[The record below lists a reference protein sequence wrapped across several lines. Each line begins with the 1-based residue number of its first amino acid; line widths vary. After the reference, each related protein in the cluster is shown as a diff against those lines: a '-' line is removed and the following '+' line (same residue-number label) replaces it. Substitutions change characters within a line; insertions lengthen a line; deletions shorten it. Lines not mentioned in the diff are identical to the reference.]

1 MSIRFIGIKILLLIA
16 LVSSNLTAQTKGTGL
31 GLSFGEPTAV
41 DLKTWVS
48 SNSAIDIMAGSS
60 VATEYYRVT
69 ITADY
74 LFHSFNAFSNRA
86 NVPLYYGAGI
96 SAGSR
101 SDGPMRYGVRGVIG
115 LFWYTKNFP
124 VDFYVQAAPTLHVS
138 PTAAF
143 WLNASAGFRYFFRKA
158 E

>member
-1 MSIRFIGIKILLLIA
+1 MNIRIFGTIFLLILA
-16 LVSSNLTAQTKGTGL
+16 LFSNSILAQTKGTGL
-31 GLSFGEPTAV
+31 GLSFGEPTAI
-41 DLKTWVS
+41 DLKTWIDG
-48 SNSAIDIMAGSS
+48 NSAIDIMAGSS
-60 VATEYYRVT
+60 VATEYYRVS

-74 LFHSFNAFSNRA
+74 LIHSFNAFTNRA

-115 LFWYTKNFP
+115 IFWYTKNFP
-124 VDFYVQAAPTLHVS
+124 VDFYVQTAPTLHVS
-138 PTAAF
+138 PTPAF
-143 WLNASAGFRYFFRKA
+143 WFNASAGFRYFFRKA